1 MNHSLQ
7 NYLEWRFR
15 VNNHTKY
22 LKYSQQWIAALQI
35 SQLQYF
41 EKEMLNLVNK
51 GIYKLSSSR

>member
-1 MNHSLQ
+1 MNNILQ

-22 LKYSQQWIAALQI
+22 LKYYKQWIAALQA

-41 EKEMLNLVNK
+41 EKEMLNLINK
-51 GIYKLSSSR
+51 GIYKW